1 VGLAKS
7 NRTPLK
13 KILTTFVLT
22 VFLVIPAALVMAAQ
36 FGLFS
41 GRRPTDIGVH
51 NHRLKPPGKNSQN
64 VVSSQA
70 ALHPHTDYQVI
81 APLKF
86 SGDPAVAFDRLQKII
101 AATKGTTVVVVQPD
115 YLYVEYQTATLKF
128 IDDVEFA
135 LDAAKSEI
143 HVRSASRLGRSD
155 FGVNRNRVEKIRA
168 AFDAN

>member
-1 VGLAKS
+1 
-7 NRTPLK
+7 
-13 KILTTFVLT
+13 
-22 VFLVIPAALVMAAQ
+22 
-36 FGLFS
+36 
-41 GRRPTDIGVH
+41 
-51 NHRLKPPGKNSQN
+51 
-64 VVSSQA
+64 
-70 ALHPHTDYQVI
+70 
-81 APLKF
+81 
-86 SGDPAVAFDRLQKII
+86 
-101 AATKGTTVVVVQPD
+101 VVQPD